1 MRQLKIG
8 TASVR
13 GVVGEALTPE
23 LIAGFACAFGTW
35 CDGRSVVIGRDT
47 RGSSAMLRAAATAG
61 LAATGCEVIDLGL
74 SGTPLVSF
82 AVRELGADGG
92 LSITGSHNDAEWNA
106 LKFLG
111 PDGALL
117 DPVRSEELLDLYHA
131 SQFRLVPWERLRPAA
146 DPVEVEGR
154 YLQHLLAALD
164 VDAIRARGF
173 KVAVDL
179 CQGPLGPLARR
190 YLEALGCQYFPLHDE
205 PSGNFAHR
213 PAPSAATLAELAAHT
228 RTCGADLGAGLNV
241 DGDRLGL
248 TTPGTPLSEEVV
260 LPLAAMARLR
270 RRPGPVVTNQS
281 TSNMVE
287 GVARSAGQPV
297 LRSPVGESHVIDL
310 GLAENAV
317 LAGEGNGSVAVL
329 PTTMTFDAFLTLG
342 LVLEQM
348 AVASAT
354 LAELADRLPRLH
366 LFKHELPCPP
376 SLVYRI
382 VESFRTRHAG
392 AGADCSDGV
401 RVTFL
406 DGWLHVRASNTEP
419 LLRLIAEAA
428 TAERAR
434 DLLDEAVDHARA
446 AIGRTPGNGVA

>member
-35 CDGRSVVIGRDT
+35 CDGRAVVIGRDT

-74 SGTPLVSF
+74 CGTPLVSF

-106 LKFLG
+106 LKFVG

-117 DPVRSEELLDLYHA
+117 DPVKSEELLDIYHA
-131 SQFRLVPWERLRPAA
+131 SHFRLVPWERLRPAGA
-146 DPVEVEGR
+146 AVELEDR
-154 YLQHLLAALD
+154 YLSHLLCALD
-164 VDAIRARGF
+164 GEAIRRRGF

-179 CQGPLGPLARR
+179 CNGPLGPLARR
-190 YLEALGCQYFPLHDE
+190 FLDALGCGYFPINEE
-205 PSGNFAHR
+205 PSGLFSHQ
-213 PAPSAATLAELAAHT
+213 PAPSADSLGALAAHT
-228 RTCGADLGAGLNV
+228 RSCGADLGAGLNV

-248 TTPGTPLSEEVV
+248 TTAASVALSEEVG

-270 RRPGPVVTNQS
+270 RRPGPVVTNLS
-281 TSNMVE
+281 TSSMVE
-287 GVARSAGQPV
+287 GVARAAGQPV
-297 LRSPVGESHVIDL
+297 LRSPVGESHVIDQ

-317 LAGEGNGSVAVL
+317 LAGEGNGGVAVL
-329 PTTMTFDAFLTLG
+329 PTSMTFDALLTLG
-342 LVLEQM
+342 LVLEEM
-348 AVASAT
+348 AVTAAS
-354 LAELADRLPRLH
+354 LSELTDRLPRLS
-366 LFKHELPCPP
+366 LYKQELPCPP
-376 SLVYRI
+376 NVVYRI
-382 VESFRTRHAG
+382 VESFRARHAE

-401 RVTFL
+401 RVAFP

-419 LLRLIAEAA
+419 LLRLIAEA
-428 TAERAR
+428 TSAERAR
-434 DLLDEAVDHARA
+434 VLIDEAVAHARQA
-446 AIGRTPGNGVA
+446 LGRTRGG